1 MSDPSDDQ
9 APPSRLN
16 PIDPDEQKYLDC
28 ETEVELIDAVRAG
41 SPDNPVQPVK
51 MMLSD
56 SFNFRC
62 HRGVSCWNECCHGA
76 DITLTPNCI
85 LRLSKH
91 LDVRPAEFLVKY
103 TVPAEQEKTGLPVA
117 KLKMGGGDGRGPCP
131 FMTAEGCSVY
141 EDRPATCRYYPLG
154 LASVKPK
161 GSDVKEDFFFLVEE
175 PHCCGHKESQSQTVA
190 EFRTAQELE
199 EFEEVN
205 RGWMDILM
213 KMASWMSLGGPW
225 GQKPSQP
232 VMQMFFMVSTD
243 VDAFRRFVFGT
254 KFLDT
259 YDIDVEAH
267 EALKTDDALLLR
279 LGFDWMKNVMFR
291 EPTLAMQEHVVQAA
305 VAKARNDLGAM

>member
-1 MSDPSDDQ
+1 MSDEQ

-16 PIDPDEQKYLDC
+16 RENPAQQEYIDT

-41 SPDNPVQPVK
+41 SPENPVQPVK
-51 MMLSD
+51 MTMDD

-85 LRLSKH
+85 LRLSKN
-91 LDVRPAEFLVKY
+91 LGIRPSEFLLEH
-103 TVPAEQEKTGLPVA
+103 TFPAEQEKTGLPVA
-117 KLKMGGGDGRGPCP
+117 KLLMGGDDRKGACP
-131 FMTAEGCSVY
+131 FMTEEGCGVY
-141 EDRPATCRYYPLG
+141 EDRPATCRYYPMG

-161 GSDVKEDFFFLVEE
+161 GSEVKEDFFFLVEE
-175 PHCCGHKESQSQTVA
+175 PHCCGHKEDQSQTVA
-190 EFRTAQELE
+190 EFREAQG
-199 EFEEVN
+199 FEEYEEIN
-205 RGWMDILM
+205 RGWMDIQM

-225 GQKPSQP
+225 GEKPSKQ

-243 VDAFRRFVFGT
+243 VDAFRRFVFET

-259 YDIDVEAH
+259 YQIEEDAH
-267 EALKTDDALLLR
+267 EILKTDDAVLLR

-291 EPTLAMQEHVVQAA
+291 EPTLSMQEHVVQAA
-305 VAKARNDLGAM
+305 VAKVRNELGAM